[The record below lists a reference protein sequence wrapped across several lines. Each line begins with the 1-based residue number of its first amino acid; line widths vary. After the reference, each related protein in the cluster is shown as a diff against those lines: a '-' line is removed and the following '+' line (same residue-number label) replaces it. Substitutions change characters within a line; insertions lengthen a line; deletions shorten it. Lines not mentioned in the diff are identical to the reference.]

1 MCVVQGNKKLVLL
14 SAIFFARRR
23 INKRAEG
30 VHKRVFVLHEIKSFS
45 IVKQILIAFLE
56 GDRTAK
62 TTSAA
67 TDTEIIFFIFLWRE

>member
-1 MCVVQGNKKLVLL
+1 M
-14 SAIFFARRR
+14 
-23 INKRAEG
+23 
-30 VHKRVFVLHEIKSFS
+30 HKRVFVLHEIKSFF

-67 TDTEIIFFIFLWRE
+67 TDTEIIFFIFFVARINTFD